1 MADTGFI
8 PKEKWG
14 AFIEGL
20 ASKAQVFVPCLEGEI
35 VLFRPFGK
43 DRTLCFERP
52 ANSPPK
58 AVIFP
63 QSDTLFSFKFN
74 KDPENPQKVTVELAE
89 HLDFPKTMVVG
100 SRPCD
105 AKGFTVYD
113 RPYTETETPDPYY
126 KGRREQTTILTM
138 ACNAPS
144 AGCFCTGVGGGP
156 ADREGS
162 DALIIEVEKG
172 YLIEPVTEKGKAI
185 LGEPGVEDGSAYQA
199 EARNKNEAVRSAVK
213 DPFGAAGKP
222 AISPDL
228 FDSDEFWDKALAK
241 CVSCGACTYL
251 CPTCYC
257 FNITDESTMEAG
269 ERVRSWDGCMY
280 SHFTLEAS
288 GHNPRPAKSQ
298 RFKNRV
304 GHKFVFYPDKYKGVI
319 ACCGCG
325 RCIRYCPV
333 SVDIS
338 EIVSDLQRTGASPA
352 AGEANATKTGSA
364 SNGK

>member
-20 ASKAQVFVPCLEGEI
+20 ASKAQVWVPCLEGDI
-35 VLFRPFGK
+35 VIFRPLGK
-43 DRTLCFERP
+43 DQTLCFERP

-58 AVIFP
+58 EVIFP
-63 QSDTLFSFKFN
+63 QCDKLFSFTFN
-74 KDPENPQKVTVELAE
+74 KDAENPQKVLVELE
-89 HLDFPKTMVVG
+89 EKIDFSRTIIIG

-105 AKGFTVYD
+105 AKGFLIYD
-113 RPYTETETPDPYY
+113 RPFTDTDTPDPYY
-126 KGRREQTTILTM
+126 KGRREKTTILTM
-138 ACNAPS
+138 SCKSPS
-144 AGCFCTGVGGGP
+144 AGCFCTAVGGGP
-156 ADREGS
+156 AEKEGS
-162 DALIIEVEKG
+162 DALITELEKG
-172 YLIEPVTEKGKAI
+172 YFVEAITEKGKEF
-185 LGEPGVEDGSAYQA
+185 LLESDVEDGSAYEA
-199 EARNKNEAVRSAVK
+199 EARNKQDAVRSMVK
-213 DPFGAAGKP
+213 DPLGADGKP
-222 AISPDL
+222 HVSPDL
-228 FDSDEFWDKALAK
+228 FESAEVWQEAVAH

-257 FNITDESTMEAG
+257 FNITDERTFEEG
-269 ERVRSWDGCMY
+269 QRIRSWDSCMY

-288 GHNPRPAKSQ
+288 GHNPRPTKSQ

-304 GHKFVFYPDKYKGVI
+304 GHKFVFYPEKYNGLI

-338 EIVSDLQRTGASPA
+338 EIVSNLQKP
-352 AGEANATKTGSA
+352 TGSA
-364 SNGK
+364 CDGK